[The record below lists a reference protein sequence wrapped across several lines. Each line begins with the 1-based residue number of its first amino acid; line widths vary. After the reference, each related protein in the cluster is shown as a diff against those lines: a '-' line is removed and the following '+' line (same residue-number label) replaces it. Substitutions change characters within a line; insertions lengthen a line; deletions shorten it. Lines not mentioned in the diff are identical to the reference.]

1 MMRLYIADL
10 KNHVGEEVELK
21 GWTYNSRSSGK
32 VKFLEIRDGT
42 GIVPCVF
49 FKGECEDQA
58 LEVFEKVTQ
67 ECTVKIR
74 GTVRKGSDALR

>member
-1 MMRLYIADL
+1 MVQNILLYQGENMRFYIADL

-42 GIVPCVF
+42 GIVPCIF
-49 FKGECEDQA
+49 
-58 LEVFEKVTQ
+58 FEK
-67 ECTVKIR
+67 
-74 GTVRKGSDALR
+74 DLALISSINLIN